1 MVLGLG
7 GSESTVTPYAMLRR
21 EPIVSGQRFTVSMI
35 TQDYIPWSDVTI
47 VLSDGQNAVL
57 WHPLSE
63 DLDIG
68 SVSSHEYETLLL
80 GDIEVTLSISDI
92 AGNGMINSGDYM
104 ELVSSPAFSSST
116 DYSATVLYEIND
128 EAMAWIVFTG

>member
-1 MVLGLG
+1 
-7 GSESTVTPYAMLRR
+7 
-21 EPIVSGQRFTVSMI
+21 
-35 TQDYIPWSDVTI
+35 
-47 VLSDGQNAVL
+47 
-57 WHPLSE
+57 
-63 DLDIG
+63 
-68 SVSSHEYETLLL
+68 LLL